1 MCLHGKPSR
10 AHPLGIL
17 GRELTIEL
25 CWLVEGGDGMEIGR
39 VGVWRRYC
47 AGDGVSEGDLLPQGV
62 HTHEKNEENIM
73 IVRNRRGRGRCGR
86 PEGEEQAG
94 N

>member
-1 MCLHGKPSR
+1 MDNLAHYRCPVLQNIVVRVCLHGKASR
-10 AHPLGIL
+10 AYPLGIL

-47 AGDGVSEGDLLPQGV
+47 AGDGVSEGDLLPQGSA
-62 HTHEKNEENIM
+62 HSRKE
-73 IVRNRRGRGRCGR
+73 
-86 PEGEEQAG
+86 
-94 N
+94 